1 MEKDGSE
8 YSGRVLLVDD
18 DPDLLLVLSEELRCG
33 GYVVTQVSDSNSAL
47 QFIEHQ
53 MFDVVLADQNMPGI
67 TGVRLLARLREVQPL
82 CSRIL
87 VSGVTSADVLLGAIN
102 AGGVDAF
109 IPKPWERA
117 ALLDTVGVA
126 VRRSIDAQLREKKL
140 AEVLRIND
148 GLASM
153 NAGLL
158 DQLNALIVKQSP
170 ESEEAARYPQSD
182 ERAIGLCFR
191 LLSTFSPL
199 LGRQTQGVVE
209 ACRIITGTEYFNDAQ
224 RRVLMTSAWIYD
236 VGLISVGR
244 ELLQRSLS
252 GSAGC
257 SDREMEIVAVH
268 PVIGQVVAAF
278 VDSDHEV
285 GITVRAHHER
295 FDGAGYPDRL
305 AADSIPWTA
314 RCLAVAVG
322 FVHSGLCND
331 AAVEYLVRESGAA
344 FDPEVVRLF
353 VRSMRLSSLPP
364 NVREVLMG
372 ELQPGMRLARGITST
387 AGILLVPEG
396 HEFSKP
402 SISKLQSHSAQHL
415 VTEQL
420 LVYA

>member
-8 YSGRVLLVDD
+8 CIGRVLLVDD
-18 DPDLLLVLSEELRCG
+18 DPDLLLVLSEELKRG
-33 GYVVTQVSDSNSAL
+33 GFVVTQASDPHRAL
-47 QFIEHQ
+47 EVIKDQI
-53 MFDVVLADQNMPGI
+53 FDAVLADQNMPGI
-67 TGVRLLARLREVQPL
+67 TGVRLLATLREVQPL

-87 VSGVTSADVLLGAIN
+87 ISGATSPDVLMSAIN

-109 IPKPWERA
+109 IPKPWGRG
-117 ALLDTVGVA
+117 ALLEIVGAA
-126 VRRSIDAQLREKKL
+126 VRRSADAQLRDKKL
-140 AEVLRIND
+140 VEVSRIND
-148 GLASM
+148 ELAAM
-153 NAGLL
+153 NASLL
-158 DQLNALIVKQSP
+158 DQLNALIIKQTPDSK
-170 ESEEAARYPQSD
+170 EAARYPRTD
-182 ERAIGLCFR
+182 ERSIGLCFR

-209 ACRIITGTEYFNDAQ
+209 ACRVIAGTEYFDDAH

-236 VGLISVGR
+236 VGLISLGR
-244 ELLQRSLS
+244 ELLRRSLS
-252 GSAGC
+252 GSSGC
-257 SDREMEIVAVH
+257 SDREMEIIAYH

-305 AADSIPWTA
+305 AAESIPWTA

-322 FVHSGLCND
+322 FVHSGLSND
-331 AAVEYLVRESGAA
+331 AAVEYLLRESGAA

-353 VRSMRLSSLPP
+353 IRSMRLSNLPP

-372 ELQPGMRLARGITST
+372 ELQPGMRLARGITSI

-420 LVYA
+420 LIYA

>member
-1 MEKDGSE
+1 MEKDASE
-8 YSGRVLLVDD
+8 CSGRVLLVDD
-18 DPDLLLVLSEELRCG
+18 DPDLLLVLSEELKCG
-33 GYVVTQVSDSNSAL
+33 GYLVTKASGARRAL
-47 QFIEHQ
+47 EFIEDQ
-53 MFDVVLADQNMPGI
+53 GFDVVLADQNMPEI
-67 TGVRLLARLREVQPL
+67 SGVRLLARLREVQPL

-87 VSGVTSADVLLGAIN
+87 ISGVTSAEVLLSAIN
-102 AGGVDAF
+102 DGGVDAF
-109 IPKPWERA
+109 IPKPWGRA
-117 ALLDTVGVA
+117 ALLEIVGA
-126 VRRSIDAQLREKKL
+126 AARRSVDAQIRDKKM
-140 AEVLRIND
+140 AEVSRVND
-148 GLASM
+148 ELASM

-158 DQLNALIVKQSP
+158 DQLNALLVKQAPDST
-170 ESEEAARYPQSD
+170 EAARYPRTD
-182 ERAIGLCFR
+182 ERSIGLCFR

-209 ACRIITGTEYFNDAQ
+209 ACRVIAGTEYFNEAQ

-236 VGLISVGR
+236 IGLIALGK
-244 ELLQRSLS
+244 ELLRRSLL
-252 GSAGC
+252 GSAEC
-257 SDREMEIVAVH
+257 SDREMEIIACH
-268 PVIGQVVAAF
+268 PVFGQVVAAF

-295 FDGAGYPDRL
+295 FDGKGYPDRL

-322 FVHSGLCND
+322 FVHSGLSNE
-331 AAVEYLVRESGAA
+331 AAVEYLLQESGAA

-353 VRSMRLSSLPP
+353 VRSMRLSKLPP

-372 ELQPGMRLARGITST
+372 ELQPGMRLARGVTSI

-396 HEFSKP
+396 HEFSTP
-402 SISKLQSHSAQHL
+402 SISKLKSHSAQHL

>member
-1 MEKDGSE
+1 MEKDGSDC
-8 YSGRVLLVDD
+8 SGRVLVVDD
-18 DPDLLLVLSEELRCG
+18 DPDLLLVLSEELKCG
-33 GYVVTQVSDSNSAL
+33 GYLVTQASDPYRAL
-47 QFIEHQ
+47 EFFESQA
-53 MFDVVLADQNMPGI
+53 FDVVLADQTMPEI

-87 VSGVTSADVLLGAIN
+87 ISGVTSAAVLLSAIN
-102 AGGVDAF
+102 DGGVDAF
-109 IPKPWERA
+109 ISKPWGRVS
-117 ALLDTVGVA
+117 LLDIVGAA
-126 VRRSIDAQLREKKL
+126 VRRSVEKQIGNEKL

-148 GLASM
+148 ELASM
-153 NAGLL
+153 NSSLL
-158 DQLNALIVKQSP
+158 EQLSALIVKQAP
-170 ESEEAARYPQSD
+170 DSEEAARYPRTD
-182 ERAIGLCFR
+182 ERSIGLCFR

-209 ACRIITGTEYFNDAQ
+209 ACRVIAGTEYFNDAQ

-236 VGLISVGR
+236 IGLISLGR
-244 ELLQRSLS
+244 ELLRRYLS
-252 GSAGC
+252 GSATC
-257 SDREMEIVAVH
+257 SDRELEMIACH

-285 GITVRAHHER
+285 GSTVRAHHER

-322 FVHSGLCND
+322 FVHSGLSND
-331 AAVEYLVRESGAA
+331 AAVKYLLSESGGA

-353 VRSMRLSSLPP
+353 VRSMRLSNLPP

-372 ELQPGMRLARGITST
+372 ELQPGMRLARGITSI
-387 AGILLVPEG
+387 AGVLLVPEG

-420 LVYA
+420 LIYA